1 MLTWVRFIHLQL
13 LSAERA
19 WAHAMYMKSMH
30 SNDSDQAVAGATR
43 THILSRLEKARK
55 VINGLVTTLSQS
67 DSSTSDKTL
76 VEVQAYCSMLSGTL
90 YFEACKWSKCLEEY
104 SVAHLVYSSLGKI
117 VGKQVEVFQ
126 ELLSNTIE
134 PSIRYAAYQQKLPR
148 TMSISQIIDRHLDK
162 SNPAIQT
169 LLKIDPSGLQEQSS
183 NKAVDNHQR
192 ALPKTITW
200 RTRTV
205 KIEDATI
212 SEALANVHEAESR
225 LAQIVDSS
233 KLSLKEKAAA
243 YDNVLVPSQ
252 DAVDASKTAIDELT
266 SEGVPS
272 ADSRLQAL
280 QVTRTA
286 LSYDLIS
293 WRIGRYRI
301 LCGAQDGA
309 ILEWSRKK
317 GKSEA
322 TGSKVAKLRQ
332 RVVLYDSILQSLRS
346 IHDLPGVASDRVLGQ
361 ELESKTAYFSAL
373 RYASRTTYV

>member
-1 MLTWVRFIHLQL
+1 MWIRFIHLQL

-30 SNDSDQAVAGATR
+30 SNDSDQAIAGATR

-55 VINGLVTTLSQS
+55 IIAGLVATLSQS
-67 DSSTSDKTL
+67 DSNTSDKTL
-76 VEVQAYCSMLSGTL
+76 VEVQAYCSMLSGAL
-90 YFEACKWSKCLEEY
+90 YFEARKWSKCLEEY
-104 SVAHLVYSSLGKI
+104 SVAQLVYSSLAKTA
-117 VGKQVEVFQ
+117 GKQVEVFQ
-126 ELLSNTIE
+126 ELLSNTVE

-148 TMSISQIIDRHLDK
+148 TMSILQIIARYLDK
-162 SNPAIQT
+162 SNPTIQT
-169 LLKIDPSGLQEQSS
+169 LLKIDPSGVQEQSS
-183 NKAVDNHQR
+183 NKAVDNHER

-212 SEALANVHEAESR
+212 SESLANVHEAESK
-225 LAQIVDSS
+225 LAQILDSS

-252 DAVDASKTAIDELT
+252 DAVDASKTAIEELT
-266 SEGVPS
+266 SEGVSS
-272 ADSRLQAL
+272 ADSKLQAL

-293 WRIGRYRI
+293 WRIGRYRV

-309 ILEWSRKK
+309 ILESSKKK

-322 TGSKVAKLRQ
+322 TGSKIAKLRQ

-346 IHDLPGVASDRVLGQ
+346 IHELPGVASDEVLGQ
-361 ELESKTAYFSAL
+361 ELESKAAYFSAL
-373 RYASRTTYV
+373 R